1 MEVEWDPLDIA
12 FETWEII
19 FRNMV
24 GGTKQRACKSL
35 KDGQRPLQTFISTLV
50 PWFLV
55 KDKAVIG
62 PCVFAYNFK

>member
-24 GGTKQRACKSL
+24 RSRLISVQGSERWSQGSIDFCIYFLIFAFGGGQSL
-35 KDGQRPLQTFISTLV
+35 IS
-50 PWFLV
+50 
-55 KDKAVIG
+55 
-62 PCVFAYNFK
+62 PCVFAYVF

>member
-24 GGTKQRACKSL
+24 RGSMVEERLT
-35 KDGQRPLQTFISTLV
+35 
-50 PWFLV
+50 
-55 KDKAVIG
+55 
-62 PCVFAYNFK
+62 

>member
-24 GGTKQRACKSL
+24 RSTEERAYVTS
-35 KDGQRPLQTFISTLV
+35 RI
-50 PWFLV
+50 
-55 KDKAVIG
+55 
-62 PCVFAYNFK
+62 